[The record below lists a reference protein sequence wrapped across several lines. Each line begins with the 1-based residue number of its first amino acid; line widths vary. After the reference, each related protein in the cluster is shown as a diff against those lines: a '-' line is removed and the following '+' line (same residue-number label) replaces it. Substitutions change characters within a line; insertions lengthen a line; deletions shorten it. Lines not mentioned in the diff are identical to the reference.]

1 MRYHTECNEYIDLTK
16 AKSITSNNFPKSL
29 TELKVLCTREHSLCI
44 LDHNLYCSIHSFC
57 LFVCLLDICLVSYIF
72 CFSYMAKNV
81 FHLVPCNFR
90 QSYCGFLKKT
100 LSFFLM
106 VFDGNSTL
114 FIPVISEKSKFANL
128 SYVYKN
134 DKNLTKLATFLS
146 ITLLDTT
153 FSCSFIYKI
162 NCYPVI

>member
-1 MRYHTECNEYIDLTK
+1 MQY
-16 AKSITSNNFPKSL
+16 SL
-29 TELKVLCTREHSLCI
+29 
-44 LDHNLYCSIHSFC
+44 F

-72 CFSYMAKNV
+72 CFSYMTSNFLFIIYYLCVSKKTMCRIHKSIIYSVLRYCSKFFFSCTSLLSFHLERNV
-81 FHLVPCNFR
+81 FHLFPCNFR

-146 ITLLDTT
+146 ITLLDTA